1 MSLPPVIGMPEPPVT
16 EFKEPPVLNAKLDLN
31 LKKFVICTTREL
43 KEKDRLLLK
52 SYGNVLDYDH
62 DIHNNLSPDTFPFD
76 YLIINLNE
84 SGDRYFYMKQIQP
97 FKERYN
103 VVLYKYAFEDD
114 DILNAD
120 NIISSFPKRQAR
132 KEDFEMI
139 LLQERI
145 AKPSFWLSLGSCIL
159 QTYHQVKK

>member
-1 MSLPPVIGMPEPPVT
+1 
-16 EFKEPPVLNAKLDLN
+16 
-31 LKKFVICTTREL
+31 
-43 KEKDRLLLK
+43 
-52 SYGNVLDYDH
+52 
-62 DIHNNLSPDTFPFD
+62 
-76 YLIINLNE
+76 
-84 SGDRYFYMKQIQP
+84 MKQIQP

-103 VVLYKYAFEDD
+103 VILYKYAFEDD

-145 AKPSFWLSLGSCIL
+145 AKPSFWLSLGACIL

>member
-1 MSLPPVIGMPEPPVT
+1 MSLPPVIVRPIEDEKKEEPL
-16 EFKEPPVLNAKLDLN
+16 VLNAKLDLN
-31 LKKFVICTTREL
+31 LKKFVVCVTREL
-43 KEKDRLLLK
+43 KDKDRQLLN

-62 DIHNNLSPDTFPFD
+62 DIHNNLSPETFPFD
-76 YLIINLNE
+76 YLLINLNE
-84 SGDRYFYMKQIQP
+84 SGDRYFYMKQIKP
-97 FKERYN
+97 FRHRYN
-103 VVLYKYAFEDD
+103 VILYKYAFEDD
-114 DILNAD
+114 DVLDAD

-145 AKPSFWLSLGSCIL
+145 TKPSFWLSLGSCIL

>member
-1 MSLPPVIGMPEPPVT
+1 MSLPPVIVRPFED
-16 EFKEPPVLNAKLDLN
+16 EKKEVILSAKLDLD

-43 KEKDRLLLK
+43 KDKDRQLLE

-62 DIHNNLSPDTFPFD
+62 NIHNNLSPDTFPFD
-76 YLIINLNE
+76 YLLINLNE

-97 FKERYN
+97 FKERYH
-103 VVLYKYAFEDD
+103 VILYKYAFEDAK
-114 DILNAD
+114 ILNSD

-145 AKPSFWLSLGSCIL
+145 SKPSFWLSLGACIL